1 MNIVKPQ
8 QVLIVDDNEIVRET
22 LAHWLRREGHDGITA
37 ATGMRAFLLLR
48 DFGRTIDWLYARAA
62 LPGPDAY
69 HDRHAGRPV
78 ILAGAAAALSP
89 QGDIVLS
96 HPTPRAVLDA
106 LSRAFARETAQTLV
120 AEPSD
125 ARAAA

>member
-1 MNIVKPQ
+1 VAKPSSKGQ
-8 QVLIVDDNEIVRET
+8 LEGDVLSPAELRQRRDLERPQGPRAGRHRASEHGRRGALCEREIGAE
-22 LAHWLRREGHDGITA
+22 D
-37 ATGMRAFLLLR
+37 
-48 DFGRTIDWLYARAA
+48 
-62 LPGPDAY
+62 
-69 HDRHAGRPV
+69 AGRPV